1 MISINQLTVEFG
13 GFRLFENIT
22 YNINEKDRLGLA
34 GKNGAGKSTMLKII
48 AGIQQPSSGNV
59 AVPKNYKIGYLPQH
73 MNHTNTRTVFEEA
86 EQGLKEL
93 KQLQAQVDEMN
104 EELAKRTDYESEE
117 YMDFLQTLTDKT
129 ERLSMMGAG
138 NYQAEIEKTL
148 MGLGFQR
155 KDFERNTGEFS
166 GGWRMRIE
174 LAKILLSRPDIFLLD
189 EPTNHLD
196 IESIQWLENFLKSYS
211 GAVVVISHD
220 RAFLDNVT
228 NRTIEIV
235 LGHIYDYKAN
245 YSKYLILRQERF
257 EQQMAAYKNQQ
268 KMIDDTE
275 KFIERFRYKATKSVQ
290 VQSRIKQLD
299 KLERI
304 EVDDFDTSSLNI
316 KFPPAPHSGAIS
328 VKGKAVTKAFGEL
341 VVLENVDFEIPRG
354 EKVAFVGRNG
364 EGKTTM
370 ARMIMRE
377 LEHKGEITLGH
388 NIKIGYFAQN
398 QADLLDPNDTVF
410 DTVDRVAVGDIRTK
424 LRDLLGAFM
433 FSGEDIDKKVSVLS
447 GGEKTRLAMVR
458 LLLTPVN
465 LLILDEP
472 TNHLDI
478 RTKEILKQAIK
489 DFDGTAII
497 VSHDREFLDGLAT
510 RVLEF
515 RNHKIKEH
523 LGGIYEFLED
533 RRIENLNEL
542 NAIQPAKQQVK
553 QQKAEPAKAVKAVKE
568 EVKPDSKL
576 SFEQQKELARKKNK
590 LEKQLKQAEESIEQ
604 LETQIAELEDKMS
617 NCTSSEALAMTTQYM
632 QLKEEL
638 DKQMKIWEDVG
649 EQLADL

>member
-196 IESIQWLENFLKSYS
+196 IESIQWLEDFLKSYS

-515 RNHKIKEH
+515 RNRKIKEH

-553 QQKAEPAKAVKAVKE
+553 QQKAEPAKAVKE

>member
-1 MISINQLTVEFG
+1 MISINQLTVDFG

-48 AGIQQPSSGNV
+48 AGLQQPTSGNV
-59 AVPKNYKIGYLPQH
+59 SVPKSYKIGYLPQH
-73 MNHTNTRTVFEEA
+73 MKHENIRTVFEEA

-93 KQLQAQVDEMN
+93 KQMQAQVDKMN
-104 EELAKRTDYESEE
+104 EELASRTDYESED
-117 YMDFLQTLTDKT
+117 YMEFLQELTDKT
-129 ERLSMMGAG
+129 ERLSMMGGG

-148 MGLGFQR
+148 MGLGFER
-155 KDFERNTGEFS
+155 KDFDRNTGEFS

-196 IESIQWLENFLKSYS
+196 IESIQWLEDFLKTYN

-245 YSKYLILRQERF
+245 YTKYLELRQERF

-268 KMIDDTE
+268 KMIEDTE

-304 EVDDFDTSSLNI
+304 EVDDFDTSALNI

-328 VKGKAVTKAFGEL
+328 VKGKAVTKSYGDL
-341 VVLENVDFEIPRG
+341 LVLENVDFEIPRG

-433 FSGEDIDKKVSVLS
+433 FSGEDIDKKVAVLS

-515 RNHKIKEH
+515 RNKKIKEH

-533 RRIENLNEL
+533 RRIESLNEL
-542 NAIQPAKQQVK
+542 NVVQGKKVES
-553 QQKAEPAKAVKAVKE
+553 QKKVEPKVEQKVVE
-568 EVKPDSKL
+568 QKPESKL

-590 LEKQLKQAEESIEQ
+590 LEKQLKSAEESIES
-604 LETQIAELEDKMS
+604 LEAQIAELEEKMT
-617 NCTSSEALAMTTQYM
+617 NCSSSEALAMTTQYM
-632 QLKEEL
+632 TTKEEL
-638 DKQMKIWEDVG
+638 DRQMKIWEEIG
-649 EQLADL
+649 EQLVDL

>member
-1 MISINQLTVEFG
+1 MISINQLTVDFG

-48 AGIQQPSSGNV
+48 AGLQQPTSGNV
-59 AVPKNYKIGYLPQH
+59 SIPKSYKIGYLPQH
-73 MNHTNTRTVFEEA
+73 MTHENIRTVFEEA

-93 KQLQAQVDEMN
+93 KQMQAQVEKMN
-104 EELAKRTDYESEE
+104 EELSSRTDYESED
-117 YMDFLQTLTDKT
+117 YMEFLQELTDKT
-129 ERLSMMGAG
+129 ERLSMMGGG

-148 MGLGFQR
+148 MGLGFER
-155 KDFERNTGEFS
+155 KDFDRNTGEFS

-196 IESIQWLENFLKSYS
+196 IESIQWLEDFLKTYN

-245 YSKYLILRQERF
+245 YTKYLELRQERF

-268 KMIDDTE
+268 KMIEDTE

-304 EVDDFDTSSLNI
+304 EVDDFDTSALNI

-328 VKGKAVTKAFGEL
+328 VKGKAVTKSYGDL
-341 VVLENVDFEIPRG
+341 LVLENVDFEIPRG

-433 FSGEDIDKKVSVLS
+433 FSGEDIDKKVAVLS

-515 RNHKIKEH
+515 RNKKIKEH

-533 RRIENLNEL
+533 RRIESLNEL
-542 NAIQPAKQQVK
+542 NAIGKKVETVKPSAPNKQEQKPVE
-553 QQKAEPAKAVKAVKE
+553 QKAE
-568 EVKPDSKL
+568 SKL

-590 LEKQLKQAEESIEQ
+590 LEKQLKASEEAIEA
-604 LETQIAELEDKMS
+604 LEAQIAELEEKMA

-632 QLKEEL
+632 TTKEEL
-638 DKQMKIWEDVG
+638 DKQMKIWEEIGVELSDF
-649 EQLADL
+649 Q

>member
-1 MISINQLTVEFG
+1 MISINQLTVDFG

-48 AGIQQPSSGNV
+48 AGLQQPTSGNV
-59 AVPKNYKIGYLPQH
+59 SIPKSYKIGYLPQH
-73 MNHTNTRTVFEEA
+73 MTHENIRTVFEEA

-93 KQLQAQVDEMN
+93 KQMQAQVEKMN
-104 EELAKRTDYESEE
+104 EELSSRTDYESED
-117 YMDFLQTLTDKT
+117 YMEFLQELTDKT
-129 ERLSMMGAG
+129 ERLSMMGGG

-148 MGLGFQR
+148 MGLGFER
-155 KDFERNTGEFS
+155 KDFDRNTGEFS

-196 IESIQWLENFLKSYS
+196 IESIQWLEDFLKTYN

-245 YSKYLILRQERF
+245 YTKYLELRQERF

-268 KMIDDTE
+268 KMIEDTE

-304 EVDDFDTSSLNI
+304 EVDDFDTSALNI

-328 VKGKAVTKAFGEL
+328 VKGKAVTKSYGDL
-341 VVLENVDFEIPRG
+341 LVLENVDFEIPRG

-433 FSGEDIDKKVSVLS
+433 FSGEDIDKKVAVLS

-515 RNHKIKEH
+515 RNKKIKEH

-533 RRIENLNEL
+533 RRIESLNEL
-542 NAIQPAKQQVK
+542 NAIGKKVETVKPSAPNKQEQKPVE
-553 QQKAEPAKAVKAVKE
+553 QKAE
-568 EVKPDSKL
+568 SKL

-590 LEKQLKQAEESIEQ
+590 LEKQLKASEEAIEA
-604 LETQIAELEDKMS
+604 LEAQIAELEEKMA

-632 QLKEEL
+632 TTKEEL
-638 DKQMKIWEDVG
+638 DKQMRIWEEIGVELSDF
-649 EQLADL
+649 Q

>member
-1 MISINQLTVEFG
+1 MISINQLTVDFG

-48 AGIQQPSSGNV
+48 AGLQQPTSGNV
-59 AVPKNYKIGYLPQH
+59 SIPKSYKIGYLPQH
-73 MNHTNTRTVFEEA
+73 MTHENIRTVFEEA

-93 KQLQAQVDEMN
+93 KQMQAQVEKMN
-104 EELAKRTDYESEE
+104 EELSSRTDYESED
-117 YMDFLQTLTDKT
+117 YMEFLQELTDKT
-129 ERLSMMGAG
+129 ERLSMMGGG

-148 MGLGFQR
+148 MGLGFER
-155 KDFERNTGEFS
+155 KDFDRNTGEFS

-196 IESIQWLENFLKSYS
+196 IESIQWLEDFLKTYN

-245 YSKYLILRQERF
+245 YTKYLELRQERF

-268 KMIDDTE
+268 KMIEDTE

-304 EVDDFDTSSLNI
+304 EVDDFDTSALNI

-328 VKGKAVTKAFGEL
+328 VKGKAVTKSYGDL
-341 VVLENVDFEIPRG
+341 LVLENVDFEIPRG

-377 LEHKGEITLGH
+377 LEYKGEITLGH

-433 FSGEDIDKKVSVLS
+433 FSGEDIDKKVAVLS

-515 RNHKIKEH
+515 RNKKIKEH

-533 RRIENLNEL
+533 RRIESLNEL
-542 NAIQPAKQQVK
+542 NAIGKKVETVKPSAPNKQEQKPVE
-553 QQKAEPAKAVKAVKE
+553 QKAET
-568 EVKPDSKL
+568 KL

-590 LEKQLKQAEESIEQ
+590 LEKQLKASEEAIEA
-604 LETQIAELEDKMS
+604 LEAQIAELEEKMA

-632 QLKEEL
+632 ATKEEL
-638 DKQMKIWEDVG
+638 DKQMKIWEEIGVELSDF
-649 EQLADL
+649 Q

>member
-1 MISINQLTVEFG
+1 
-13 GFRLFENIT
+13 
-22 YNINEKDRLGLA
+22 
-34 GKNGAGKSTMLKII
+34 
-48 AGIQQPSSGNV
+48 
-59 AVPKNYKIGYLPQH
+59 
-73 MNHTNTRTVFEEA
+73 
-86 EQGLKEL
+86 
-93 KQLQAQVDEMN
+93 
-104 EELAKRTDYESEE
+104 
-117 YMDFLQTLTDKT
+117 
-129 ERLSMMGAG
+129 
-138 NYQAEIEKTL
+138 
-148 MGLGFQR
+148 
-155 KDFERNTGEFS
+155 
-166 GGWRMRIE
+166 
-174 LAKILLSRPDIFLLD
+174 
-189 EPTNHLD
+189 
-196 IESIQWLENFLKSYS
+196 
-211 GAVVVISHD
+211 
-220 RAFLDNVT
+220 
-228 NRTIEIV
+228 
-235 LGHIYDYKAN
+235 
-245 YSKYLILRQERF
+245 
-257 EQQMAAYKNQQ
+257 
-268 KMIDDTE
+268 
-275 KFIERFRYKATKSVQ
+275 
-290 VQSRIKQLD
+290 
-299 KLERI
+299 
-304 EVDDFDTSSLNI
+304 
-316 KFPPAPHSGAIS
+316 
-328 VKGKAVTKAFGEL
+328 
-341 VVLENVDFEIPRG
+341 
-354 EKVAFVGRNG
+354 
-364 EGKTTM
+364 
-370 ARMIMRE
+370 
-377 LEHKGEITLGH
+377 
-388 NIKIGYFAQN
+388 
-398 QADLLDPNDTVF
+398 
-410 DTVDRVAVGDIRTK
+410 
-424 LRDLLGAFM
+424 M

-515 RNHKIKEH
+515 RNRKIKEH

-553 QQKAEPAKAVKAVKE
+553 QQKAEPAKAVKE

-638 DKQMKIWEDVG
+638 DKQMKDWEDIG

>member
-196 IESIQWLENFLKSYS
+196 IESIQWLEDFLKSYS

-341 VVLENVDFEIPRG
+341 VVLDNVDFEIPRG

-553 QQKAEPAKAVKAVKE
+553 QQKAEPAKAVKE

-604 LETQIAELEDKMS
+604 LETQIAELEEKMS

-638 DKQMKIWEDVG
+638 DKQMKIWEDIG

>member
-196 IESIQWLENFLKSYS
+196 IESIQWLEDFLKSYS

-553 QQKAEPAKAVKAVKE
+553 QQKAEPAKAVKE

-604 LETQIAELEDKMS
+604 LETQIAELEEKMS

-638 DKQMKIWEDVG
+638 DKQMKIWEDIG